1 MAEMDVDMKVAAV
14 PAMAAAP
21 PPNAM
26 QDTTV
31 VRKTFPETWLWT
43 NNTAGYVTTIL
54 QGIEVIAGQKPFQGM
69 QAPYDGMLIP
79 LATLRVDP

>member
-1 MAEMDVDMKVAAV
+1 MYYNMMARGAGGGIMAEMDVDMKVAAV

-54 QGIEVIAGQKPFQGM
+54 
-69 QAPYDGMLIP
+69 
-79 LATLRVDP
+79 